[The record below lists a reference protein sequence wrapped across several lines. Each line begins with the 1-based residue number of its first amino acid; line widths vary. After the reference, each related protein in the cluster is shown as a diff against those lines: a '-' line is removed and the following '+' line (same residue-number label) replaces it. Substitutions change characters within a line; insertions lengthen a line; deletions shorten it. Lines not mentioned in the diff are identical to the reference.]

1 MDDKG
6 VNKFVK
12 VLAIS
17 ILLPLGVIIPFFG
30 IESHY
35 GSSINA
41 QAQDDSLKQR
51 ITNYK
56 RNLQYEVR
64 RDQEDKMKLRCEGV
78 VTYIDTLNPR
88 LVTLQKSRNKAYSEI
103 STKLEELYKRLEAQ
117 AFETSKLKA
126 NLDELNSK
134 LATFSADMKGY
145 RQASKD
151 MAQIDCRQ
159 DPVSFIAALETARTK
174 HDALVVL
181 VSDIREYV
189 ANTIKPTLLQVR
201 AQIED
206 GQTVGGEK
214 Q

>member
-64 RDQEDKMKLRCEGV
+64 RNQEDKMKLRCDGV
-78 VTYIDTLNPR
+78 VTYIETLNPR

-159 DPVSFIAALETARTK
+159 DPVAFIAALETARTK

-181 VSDIREYV
+181 VGDIREYV

>member
-1 MDDKG
+1 MHDKG

-41 QAQDDSLKQR
+41 QSQDESLKQR

-64 RDQEDKMKLRCEGV
+64 RNQEDKMKLRCEGV
-78 VTYIDTLNPR
+78 ITYIETLNPR
-88 LVTLQKSRNKAYSEI
+88 LVALQKSRNKAYSSI
-103 STKLEELYKRLEAQ
+103 SNQLEELYKRLEAQ
-117 AFETSKLKA
+117 AFETSKLKT
-126 NLDELNSK
+126 NLDELNAK
-134 LATFSADMKGY
+134 LATFSADMKSY
-145 RQASKD
+145 RQASAD
-151 MAQIDCRQ
+151 MIQINCRKE
-159 DPVSFIAALETARTK
+159 PIAFIAALETARTK

-181 VSDIREYV
+181 VGDIREYI
-189 ANTIKPTLLQVR
+189 ANTIKPTLQQVR
-201 AQIED
+201 TQIED
-206 GQTVGGEK
+206 GQTVGGDK

>member
-1 MDDKG
+1 M
-6 VNKFVK
+6 NKFVK

-159 DPVSFIAALETARTK
+159 DPVAFIAALETARTK

-181 VSDIREYV
+181 VGDIREYV

>member
-181 VSDIREYV
+181 VGDIREYV

>member
-159 DPVSFIAALETARTK
+159 DPVAFIAALETARTK

-181 VSDIREYV
+181 VGDIREYV

>member
-1 MDDKG
+1 M
-6 VNKFVK
+6 NKFVK

-181 VSDIREYV
+181 VGDIREYV

>member
-1 MDDKG
+1 M
-6 VNKFVK
+6 NKFVK

>member
-181 VSDIREYV
+181 VGDIREYV

-201 AQIED
+201 SQIED

>member
-1 MDDKG
+1 MHDKG

-12 VLAIS
+12 ILAIS

-41 QAQDDSLKQR
+41 QSQDESLKQR

-64 RDQEDKMKLRCEGV
+64 RNQEDKMKLRCEGV
-78 VTYIDTLNPR
+78 ITYIETLNPR
-88 LVTLQKSRNKAYSEI
+88 LVALQKSRNKAYSSI
-103 STKLEELYKRLEAQ
+103 SNQLEELYKRLEAQ
-117 AFETSKLKA
+117 AFETSKLKT
-126 NLDELNSK
+126 NLDELNAK
-134 LATFSADMKGY
+134 LATFRADMKGY
-145 RQASKD
+145 RQASAD
-151 MAQIDCRQ
+151 MIQINCRKE
-159 DPVSFIAALETARTK
+159 PIAFIAALETARTK

-181 VSDIREYV
+181 VGDIREYI
-189 ANTIKPTLLQVR
+189 ANTIKPTLQQVR
-201 AQIED
+201 TQIED
-206 GQTVGGEK
+206 GQTVGGDK

>member
-1 MDDKG
+1 MHDKG

-41 QAQDDSLKQR
+41 QSQDESLKQR

-64 RDQEDKMKLRCEGV
+64 RNQEDKMKLRCEGV
-78 VTYIDTLNPR
+78 ITYIETLNPR
-88 LVTLQKSRNKAYSEI
+88 LVALQKSRNKAYSSI
-103 STKLEELYKRLEAQ
+103 SNQLEELYKRLEAQ
-117 AFETSKLKA
+117 AFETSKLKT
-126 NLDELNSK
+126 NLDELNAK
-134 LATFSADMKGY
+134 LATFSADMKSY
-145 RQASKD
+145 RQASAD
-151 MAQIDCRQ
+151 MIQINCRKE
-159 DPVSFIAALETARTK
+159 PIAFIAALETARTK

-181 VSDIREYV
+181 VSDIREYI
-189 ANTIKPTLLQVR
+189 ANTIKPTLQQVR
-201 AQIED
+201 TQIED
-206 GQTVGGEK
+206 GQTVGGDK

>member
-64 RDQEDKMKLRCEGV
+64 RNQEDKMKLRCDGV
-78 VTYIDTLNPR
+78 VTYIETLNPR

-145 RQASKD
+145 RQASED

-159 DPVSFIAALETARTK
+159 DPVAFIAALETARTK

-181 VSDIREYV
+181 VGDIREYV

-201 AQIED
+201 SQIED